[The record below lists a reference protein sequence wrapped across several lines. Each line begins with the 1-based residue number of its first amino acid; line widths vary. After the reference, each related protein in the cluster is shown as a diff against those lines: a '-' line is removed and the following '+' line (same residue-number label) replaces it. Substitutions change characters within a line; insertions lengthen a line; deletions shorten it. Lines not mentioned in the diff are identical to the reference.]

1 MHAAVKGFMG
11 SDAFT
16 AMSEETQDIVVESAR
31 AIFLQH
37 LHARALRGSPTKPDA
52 NEIEA
57 AGARAGACLSRVKA
71 SMHEILT
78 STGAE
83 VPLHLA
89 SMEARKEAR
98 DAGTSS
104 KSSERA
110 NRLQAEHLASLSQYE
125 IDRLATI
132 AANHNKLSELGL

>member
-57 AGARAGACLSRVKA
+57 AGARAGACLSLVKA
-71 SMHEILT
+71 SLHEILT
-78 STGAE
+78 GAGAE

-89 SMEARKEAR
+89 SKEARKEAKEAR
-98 DAGTSS
+98 DAD
-104 KSSERA
+104 KRA
-110 NRLQAEHLASLSQYE
+110 AHLASLSQYE
-125 IDRLATI
+125 IDRLASI
-132 AANHNKLSELGL
+132 AANQNKLSELGL